1 MYKGRQTRAGSRSP
15 DAGRPPDSR
24 REATATMSRKEA
36 TWLARYMCF
45 LSLVLTALGL
55 VLLALSQENLG
66 GLVFEQWAEDALV
79 AVGFSTIGAIV
90 APRFPARNPIGWLFC
105 AIGLVGAVL
114 LFCGEYAAY
123 ALLSHPGTRPSGET
137 AAWVASWLWVVHVG
151 LFAFL
156 GLLFPDGR
164 LPTPRWRPFGWLV
177 GATVFAGVVAA
188 AVSPGPV
195 EGLGFHRNPL
205 GIEGLPDL
213 SVSVEVLVFVLVLG
227 AAASLLMRLRRS
239 SGLERQQVRW
249 FAYATAVLAGGFAVL
264 HVVSDALGS
273 WWLHWEVGFV
283 ATMIG
288 VAGLPVALG
297 VAVLRYRLHDV
308 DIIINLAL
316 VYGILTALL
325 AGIFEVSVVSIQHA
339 MLVLAHVEDSRI
351 AYFATAM
358 LMAATFEPLKRRIDA
373 LVEHRFFRANR
384 QVERQATGQ
393 HSGRSGHPN
402 RDLGYQP
409 RGQAEGPNSSE
420 VGVGLHPWPIT

>member
-1 MYKGRQTRAGSRSP
+1 MVSRPMAWFPSPGLLRAGEEEARMYKGRPTTAGVHSP

-79 AVGFSTIGAIV
+79 AIGFSTIGAVV

-105 AIGLVGAVL
+105 AIGLVGA
-114 LFCGEYAAY
+114 
-123 ALLSHPGTRPSGET
+123 
-137 AAWVASWLWVVHVG
+137 
-151 LFAFL
+151 
-156 GLLFPDGR
+156 
-164 LPTPRWRPFGWLV
+164 
-177 GATVFAGVVAA
+177 TVFAGGVAA

-205 GIEGLPDL
+205 GVEVLPDL
-213 SVSVEVLVFVLVLG
+213 SASVEVLVFVLLLG
-227 AAASLLMRLRRS
+227 AAASLLVRLHRS
-239 SGLERQQVRW
+239 TGLERQQLRW

-283 ATMIG
+283 ATIIG

-297 VAVLRYRLHDV
+297 VAILRYRLHDV

-316 VYGILTALL
+316 VYGILTAVL
-325 AGIFEVSVVSIQHA
+325 AGIFELSVVSIQHA
-339 MLVLAHVEDSRI
+339 VLVLAHVEDSQL
-351 AYFATAM
+351 AYF
-358 LMAATFEPLKRRIDA
+358 
-373 LVEHRFFRANR
+373 
-384 QVERQATGQ
+384 
-393 HSGRSGHPN
+393 
-402 RDLGYQP
+402 
-409 RGQAEGPNSSE
+409 
-420 VGVGLHPWPIT
+420 

>member
-1 MYKGRQTRAGSRSP
+1 MPEGRQTTAGTLPSDAERAP
-15 DAGRPPDSR
+15 DPR
-24 REATATMSRKEA
+24 RENPLMSPKEA
-36 TWLARYMCF
+36 AWLSWYMCA

-55 VLLALSQENLG
+55 VLLVLGREHLG
-66 GLVFEQWAEDALV
+66 GLVFEQWAEDAVV
-79 AVGFSTIGAIV
+79 AVGFSTIGAVV

-123 ALLSHPGTRPSGET
+123 SLLSWPGSQPSGEA
-137 AAWVASWLWVVHVG
+137 AAWVASWLWVAHVG

-164 LPTPRWRPFGWLV
+164 PPSPRWRPFAWLV
-177 GATVFAGVVAA
+177 GASVVAGSVAA
-188 AVSPGPV
+188 AYSPGPV

-213 SVSVEVLVFVLVLG
+213 SVSVEILVFALMLG
-227 AAASLLMRLRRS
+227 AAASLLVRLRRCG
-239 SGLERQQVRW
+239 GLERQQVRW

-264 HVVSDALGS
+264 HVVSDALGA

-308 DIIINLAL
+308 ELAVNMAL

-325 AGIFEVSVVSIQHA
+325 AGIFEVSVVSVQHVV
-339 MLVLAHVEDSRI
+339 LVLTHVEDSRI

-358 LMAATFEPLKRRIDA
+358 LMAATFEPLKRRIDG
-373 LVEHRFFRANR
+373 F
-384 QVERQATGQ
+384 VERRYFRG
-393 HSGRSGHPN
+393 GRRAH
-402 RDLGYQP
+402 R
-409 RGQAEGPNSSE
+409 
-420 VGVGLHPWPIT
+420 

>member
-1 MYKGRQTRAGSRSP
+1 MYEEKQTTAGSRSP
-15 DAGRPPDSR
+15 NAGRPTVSR
-24 REATATMSRKEA
+24 REATATLSRKEA
-36 TWLARYMCF
+36 TWLAWCMCF
-45 LSLVLTALGL
+45 LSLVLTTLGL
-55 VLLALSQENLG
+55 VLSALSREHHG
-66 GLVFEQWAEDALV
+66 GLVFEQWAEDSVV
-79 AVGFSTIGAIV
+79 AVSFSTIGAVV

-114 LFCGEYAAY
+114 LFCGEYAAHS
-123 ALLSHPGTRPSGET
+123 LLTHPGTRPSGEA

-177 GATVFAGVVAA
+177 GATVFAGGVAA

-205 GIEGLPDL
+205 GIEVLPNL
-213 SVSVEVLVFVLVLG
+213 SVSVEVLVFVLLLG
-227 AAASLLMRLRRS
+227 AAASLLVRLHRS
-239 SGLERQQVRW
+239 TGLERQQVRW
-249 FAYATAVLAGGFAVL
+249 FAYATAVLAGGFALL

-308 DIIINLAL
+308 DLIINLAL
-316 VYGILTALL
+316 VYGILTAVL
-325 AGIFEVSVVSIQHA
+325 AGIFELSVVSIQHA
-339 MLVLAHVEDSRI
+339 VLVLAHVEDSRI

-373 LVEHRFFRANR
+373 LVEHRFFGANR
-384 QVERQATGQ
+384 QVEQQATGQ
-393 HSGRSGHPN
+393 RSGRSGHPN

-409 RGQAEGPNSSE
+409 
-420 VGVGLHPWPIT
+420 